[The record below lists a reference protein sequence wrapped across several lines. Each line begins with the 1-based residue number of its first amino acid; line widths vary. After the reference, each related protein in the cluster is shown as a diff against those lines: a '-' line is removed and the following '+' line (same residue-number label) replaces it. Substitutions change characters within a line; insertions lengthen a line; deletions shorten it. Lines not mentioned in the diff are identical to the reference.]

1 MKKLIASAV
10 LCAFLPAAAVA
21 QNSNPPQ
28 EKSGKKTRLLAL
40 GSIVG
45 GVGLMVLSTMAE
57 KPTSSST
64 ANGAPCLGAA
74 TPLTTCN
81 RTVLGFGGATS
92 LAGSASG
99 FTTSAIH
106 AIGSR
111 SIGLSGAQKRGTN
124 WKLVG
129 PAIGAIGAGTFVLY
143 RSHVSAKRAD
153 LSVRPDGAVQLS
165 YKW

>member
-10 LCAFLPAAAVA
+10 LATLLPTAVVA

-45 GVGLMVLSTMAE
+45 GVGLMVLSTTAE
-57 KPTSSST
+57 KPTSAST

-74 TPLTTCN
+74 TPLTPCN
-81 RTVLGFGGATS
+81 MTVFGFGGATS
-92 LAGSASG
+92 SAGSSSG
-99 FTTSAIH
+99 FATSAIH
-106 AIGSR
+106 SIGSR
-111 SIGLSGAQKRGTN
+111 SIGLSGTQERGTN

-129 PAIGAIGAGTFVLY
+129 PAIGAIGVGTFVLY